1 MNGRQFAL
9 YLSRDLHCVCGCV
22 GREDTLV
29 PQHRINRGL
38 GGSKVLDRPANVI
51 VMCSLV
57 NGRIEADS
65 KWAAAAR
72 GYGWKLSR
80 WESPEDTPFYDRGTG
95 TWNLIDNLYQREI
108 VTHKAA

>member
-1 MNGRQFAL
+1 
-9 YLSRDLHCVCGCV
+9 
-22 GREDTLV
+22 
-29 PQHRINRGL
+29 
-38 GGSKVLDRPANVI
+38 
-51 VMCSLV
+51 MCSLV